1 MAGAV
6 GSQATRPEK
15 AWPLILAAL
24 VVADVTATFENQMI
38 LAALKSLYLELR
50 DPVGV
55 GWIVSA
61 YLVVAAAAAAIC
73 ARMGDLYGHRRIIVI
88 TLAVA
93 AAGSI
98 ISANSSSLAG
108 VIAGRALQGLTG
120 GIFPLCY
127 GILRDSIPERY
138 RSLSSGVLLTAT
150 ALGAL
155 AGLVIGGWIVDNYH
169 WRILFWLSAI
179 LAAASALMVQ
189 ILVPPGQPH
198 PHSRDLDIVG
208 GILFVPGVVALLI
221 AISKLK
227 DWGFGDYRFIG
238 LTLGS
243 LAIIAVWIR
252 YEYRHSNPLLDVK
265 MLAQR
270 ELALANLS
278 IFMVGLAPFQLTLVM
293 MMLLQQSPATGIG
306 LGLTAAAA
314 GALKIPGNIASTITT
329 PLSGHLCESLGERF
343 IALTGFGL
351 NMASWALLLA
361 GFHSFWAIFAAIVAC
376 TIGGSMC
383 LVGVNNNVMR
393 ISPQARV
400 SEAIGMVTL
409 VRSISVTLGAQI
421 LTIILGAAVLG
432 TSGSAVSVYSTAF
445 AFLLVF
451 STAGFLIT
459 CGFRRN
465 EGAD

>member
-1 MAGAV
+1 
-6 GSQATRPEK
+6 
-15 AWPLILAAL
+15 
-24 VVADVTATFENQMI
+24 
-38 LAALKSLYLELR
+38 
-50 DPVGV
+50 
-55 GWIVSA
+55 
-61 YLVVAAAAAAIC
+61 
-73 ARMGDLYGHRRIIVI
+73 
-88 TLAVA
+88 
-93 AAGSI
+93 
-98 ISANSSSLAG
+98 
-108 VIAGRALQGLTG
+108 
-120 GIFPLCY
+120 
-127 GILRDSIPERY
+127 
-138 RSLSSGVLLTAT
+138 
-150 ALGAL
+150 
-155 AGLVIGGWIVDNYH
+155 
-169 WRILFWLSAI
+169 
-179 LAAASALMVQ
+179 MVQ

-293 MMLLQQSPATGIG
+293 MMMLQQSPATGIG